1 MTGEL
6 SYSLPPAIRRIST
19 NFRLAGW
26 ISLWSQ
32 VVIGVISSL
41 LFIVNA
47 LEPDAS
53 LSNAGAGIFNSL
65 SIVLIFISAFWGF
78 RYVRLGRQLRKD
90 NPDLR
95 PKPRDAAQAVRIG
108 TAISLGGMFLTII
121 AAQSV
126 VAMLWLRALRQ
137 VATFGGISQDTA
149 AFINAADIAVVFSVV
164 NTMFAHF
171 IGLCASLWLQY
182 IIDRQ

>member
-6 SYSLPPAIRRIST
+6 GYSLPPAIRRIST
-19 NFRLAGW
+19 NFRLLGW

-32 VVIGVISSL
+32 VVVGVISGL

-47 LEPDAS
+47 LEPDKS
-53 LSNAGAGIFNSL
+53 LSNASSDVFQVAGVLFIF
-65 SIVLIFISAFWGF
+65 VSAFWGF
-78 RYVRLGRQLRKD
+78 RYVQLGRKLRTS

-95 PKPRDAAQAVRIG
+95 PKPKDAAQAVRIG
-108 TAISLGGMFLTII
+108 VLISLGGMLLTIV
-121 AAQSV
+121 AAESV
-126 VAMLWLRALRQ
+126 VALLWLRALRQ

-171 IGLCASLWLQY
+171 IGLCTSLWLQY
-182 IIDRQ
+182 IVDRQ

>member
-6 SYSLPPAIRRIST
+6 GYSVPPAIRRIST
-19 NFRLAGW
+19 NFRLVGW
-26 ISLWSQ
+26 VSLWSQ

-47 LEPDAS
+47 LEPDKS
-53 LSNAGAGIFNSL
+53 LSNAGADVFQAVGIAF
-65 SIVLIFISAFWGF
+65 VFASAFWGF
-78 RYVRLGRQLRKD
+78 RYVRMGRKLRTS

-95 PKPRDAAQAVRIG
+95 PKPKDAAQAVRLG
-108 TAISLGGMFLTII
+108 LLISLVGMFVTII
-121 AAQSV
+121 AAESI
-126 VAMLWLRALRQ
+126 VALLWLRALRQ

-171 IGLCASLWLQY
+171 LGLCASLWLQY
-182 IIDRQ
+182 VIDRQ

>member
-6 SYSLPPAIRRIST
+6 GYSIPPAIRRIAQ

-26 ISLWSQ
+26 AGVWTQS
-32 VVIGVISSL
+32 VVGVISSL
-41 LFIVNA
+41 LFVVNA
-47 LEPDAS
+47 LEPDKS
-53 LSNAGAGIFNSL
+53 LSNAGADIFQAVG
-65 SIVLIFISAFWGF
+65 VLLVFVSAFWGF
-78 RYVRLGRQLRKD
+78 RYVRLSRKLRTN

-108 TAISLGGMFLTII
+108 ILLSLVGMLLTII
-121 AAQSV
+121 AAESV
-126 VAMLWLRALRQ
+126 VALLWLRALRQ

-171 IGLCASLWLQY
+171 LGLCISLWLQY
-182 IIDRQ
+182 VIDRQ